1 MEEISIL
8 NTFATARIGNGIG
21 VIALI
26 LFGWLAL
33 RYANAVRENG
43 DATIIHKVLGS
54 VFALAGG
61 FAGYNWS
68 IEMQNW
74 YVGAA
79 NALENLKASGTEI
92 SSGSEGFVAQY
103 AGDYVSVADPVALI
117 FWIVVIATV
126 LMSLWMPKSS

>member
-1 MEEISIL
+1 MEEINIF

-33 RYANAVRENG
+33 RYANAVRESG

-68 IEMQNW
+68 IESQNW

-79 NALENLKASGTEI
+79 NALNNLKASGTEI
-92 SSGSEGFVAQY
+92 SNGAEGFVAQY
-103 AGDYVSVADPVALI
+103 AGDPITSADPVALI